1 MTVKDILD
9 KKFGRSFFG
18 YDPQQVDGFL
28 DDIIDQMEALDRE
41 RQEML
46 TAMEY
51 LLKEI
56 ERYEGSGAEE
66 QQKESRR
73 DRRKNEAPLHAFQD
87 PRKRTD
93 AAEPPAKP
101 PEKPEPPVIENRR
114 ETPGKPSFLI
124 LPEETEPAP
133 DPKQEEIGEESLI
146 DQLLREYPPEAGTG
160 GDRS

>member
-56 ERYEGSGAEE
+56 EQYEAGGAPE
-66 QQKESRR
+66 QKEKRR
-73 DRRKNEAPLHAFQD
+73 NRKPARRKQKRG
-87 PRKRTD
+87 PRSLLMKK
-93 AAEPPAKP
+93 PA
-101 PEKPEPPVIENRR
+101 
-114 ETPGKPSFLI
+114 
-124 LPEETEPAP
+124 
-133 DPKQEEIGEESLI
+133 
-146 DQLLREYPPEAGTG
+146 
-160 GDRS
+160 